1 VLFAQA
7 PEPSPWDW
15 HPHPETW
22 ALIAGLVLLYGLAIT
37 YVGPRKVRLDETVAT
52 TGQKTAF
59 ALAALALFVGQEWP
73 LHDLAEDYLF
83 SAHMVQHILFAF
95 VVPPLLLLGLP
106 PWLLRMLLGRGARFK
121 IVRFLT
127 RPIPAL
133 LLFNAAVAAMHWSVI
148 VDLQSRSQLF
158 HLGFHVVLISTGLL
172 MWSVVVA
179 PLPELR
185 RLSEPAR
192 MLYLFLQSVIPT
204 VPSSFLT
211 FSSGVMYASYEDAP
225 RVWGLD
231 LVTDQRIAGLIMKI
245 GGGLLLW
252 SAIAYMFFKWNAK
265 EESGQAE
272 EVTWDDFERELE
284 AWNMRK

>member
-1 VLFAQA
+1 MMLAQA
-7 PEPSPWDW
+7 PLPSPWNW

-22 ALIAGLVLLYGLAIT
+22 ALIAGLVLAYALAIT
-37 YVGPRKVRLDETVAT
+37 YLGPRRVPVGEPIAT
-52 TGQKTAF
+52 RGQKTAF
-59 ALAALALFVGQEWP
+59 ALAALTLLIAEEWP

-95 VVPPLLLLGLP
+95 VAPPLLLLGLP
-106 PWLLRMLLGRGARFK
+106 AWLLRVLLGRGARFR
-121 IVRFLT
+121 VMRFLT

-133 LLFNAAVAAMHWSVI
+133 LLFNAAIASMHWSVV
-148 VDLQSRSQLF
+148 VDLQSGSALF
-158 HLGFHVVLISTGLL
+158 HSAFHALLISTGLL

-179 PLPELR
+179 PLPELK

-192 MLYLFLQSVIPT
+192 MLYLFLQSVVPT

-211 FSSGVMYASYEDAP
+211 FSSGVMYPSYEDSP
-225 RVWGLD
+225 RLWGID
-231 LVTDQRIAGLIMKI
+231 VVTDQRIAGLIMKI

-252 SAIAYMFFKWNAK
+252 SVIAYLFFKWNAQ
-265 EESGQAE
+265 EESGQTE

-284 AWNMRK
+284 AWDMRT